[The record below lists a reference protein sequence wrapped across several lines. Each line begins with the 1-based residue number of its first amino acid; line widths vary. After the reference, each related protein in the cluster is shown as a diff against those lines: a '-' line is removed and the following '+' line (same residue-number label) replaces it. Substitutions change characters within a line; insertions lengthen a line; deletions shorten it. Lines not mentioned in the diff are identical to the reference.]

1 MLRKNPRDAHYPEEN
16 TMYEDERPRA
26 GAIPSL
32 EAPPASF
39 DRVSRTGA
47 APTAATEPTVAT
59 PAVLATR
66 AESVVDA
73 NSNFDGRFETEQDL
87 RIEGSISGDVVC
99 KGRFTVEREA
109 TAKVKLQAHEAHVK
123 GRFEGEISC
132 SGLLVIASTAIVS
145 GTIKAATLVVEEG
158 ASLSG
163 AIETAK
169 GAPSTARPT
178 AINRERERAVS
189 VPESATT
196 ETPSTP
202 SRSSRTREVPSFAL
216 VSSENPDRN

>member
-1 MLRKNPRDAHYPEEN
+1 MLRKNPRDAQYPEEN
-16 TMYEDERPRA
+16 KMYEDERPRTGSA
-26 GAIPSL
+26 PSL
-32 EAPPASF
+32 EAAPATF
-39 DRVSRTGA
+39 DRVSRSGA
-47 APTAATEPTVAT
+47 PITAPAEPVVASQTPPAA
-59 PAVLATR
+59 R

-73 NSNFDGRFETEQDL
+73 HSSFDGRFETEQDL

-109 TAKVKLQAHEAHVK
+109 TAKVKLQAHEAHIK
-123 GRFEGEISC
+123 GRFEGEVAC
-132 SGLLVIASTAIVS
+132 SGLLVVASTAVVS

-169 GAPSTARPT
+169 SASASTRPT
-178 AINRERERAVS
+178 TLNRDRERPSPVSEPAV
-189 VPESATT
+189 T
-196 ETPSTP
+196 EVLNAP
-202 SRSSRTREVPSFAL
+202 SRSSRSREVPSFAL